1 METTIDERARD
12 AAAAVRDA
20 AVAACRRVAAAAPR
34 PVLCEDT
41 VENLTYLAD
50 RTTRKMR
57 RGFEAMG
64 ERRLEAAHCIE
75 RHPFT
80 AVAVTL
86 AFGLAIG
93 AVIGSFETKRRF
105 IALLHA
111 H

>member
-20 AVAACRRVAAAAPR
+20 AVAACRRVAAAPL

-57 RGFEAMG
+57 RGLEAMDD
-64 ERRLEAAHCIE
+64 RRLEAAHCIK
-75 RHPFT
+75 RQPFT
-80 AVAVTL
+80 ADGVTL
-86 AFGLAIG
+86 AFGFAIG
-93 AVIGSFETKRRF
+93 AVIGGFAMKRRF
-105 IALLHA
+105 ALHRGD
-111 H
+111 